1 MLFHAKI
8 AVEIGPGQFI
18 TKQHGVFI
26 FHLVVPFIA
35 GVTVERVLVMSLV
48 ALASQLAVAEVV
60 TLAIALEEI
69 RAAATTPANT
79 IFFILNFLRIIKL
92 VPFMELLL
100 QILIMTLSR

>member
-1 MLFHAKI
+1 MSKA
-8 AVEIGPGQFI
+8 
-18 TKQHGVFI
+18 
-26 FHLVVPFIA
+26 PFWALNALIPSA
-35 GVTVERVLVMSLV
+35 YWKLRDFSGVTTSALVTSLV

-60 TLAIALEEI
+60 TSAIALEAI